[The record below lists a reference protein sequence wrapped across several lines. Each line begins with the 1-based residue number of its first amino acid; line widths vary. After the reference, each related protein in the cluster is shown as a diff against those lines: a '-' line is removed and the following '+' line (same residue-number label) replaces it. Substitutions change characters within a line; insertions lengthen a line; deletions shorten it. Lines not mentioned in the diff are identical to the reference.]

1 MTKKGFIKK
10 GLLLMLTFSLTFVSV
25 PVMAAEEAPVS
36 VTTLAAAKN
45 GWVKEKAGYCYYKNG
60 KKVTNKLIKVNGK
73 TYYVG
78 ANGVRKT
85 GWYTVG
91 NKSYYFASN
100 GVCQKSKKIDAALVK
115 AMDSIIKKG
124 KITEATAD
132 KTALKKLF
140 TYCTKNFKYQ
150 RVMGFKPTSGWQYT
164 YAKQMLTQK
173 KGSCYHDAA
182 VYACL
187 IKRATGLPVRVCIGE
202 GKVYSNQFQAHGWV
216 EVKVGKTWYTYD
228 TNANRF
234 SDLRKGKWFG
244 QKRSAM
250 EGKVYKTQK
259 VFNVEL

>member
-115 AMDSIIKKG
+115 AMSGKG
-124 KITEATAD
+124 
-132 KTALKKLF
+132 
-140 TYCTKNFKYQ
+140 
-150 RVMGFKPTSGWQYT
+150 
-164 YAKQMLTQK
+164 
-173 KGSCYHDAA
+173 
-182 VYACL
+182 
-187 IKRATGLPVRVCIGE
+187 
-202 GKVYSNQFQAHGWV
+202 HGQ
-216 EVKVGKTWYTYD
+216 
-228 TNANRF
+228 NH
-234 SDLRKGKWFG
+234 
-244 QKRSAM
+244 QKREDHRSHCGQNRI
-250 EGKVYKTQK
+250 EETVYLLYKE
-259 VFNVEL
+259 F